1 MKGPTRLLVESLGV
15 CTPKWSR
22 HSDKSYIKVNLG
34 GERGGTVLQDNV
46 PACDHCVDLQ
56 MEGDGDAAAAKLL
69 SEPTGST
76 TGSRRSLGIIDESQ
90 LDLSH
95 FI

>member
-1 MKGPTRLLVESLGV
+1 
-15 CTPKWSR
+15 
-22 HSDKSYIKVNLG
+22 
-34 GERGGTVLQDNV
+34 
-46 PACDHCVDLQ
+46 

-95 FI
+95 FIWCYIFGMCFAKNDGHQRPGSHLYAEDEFWR